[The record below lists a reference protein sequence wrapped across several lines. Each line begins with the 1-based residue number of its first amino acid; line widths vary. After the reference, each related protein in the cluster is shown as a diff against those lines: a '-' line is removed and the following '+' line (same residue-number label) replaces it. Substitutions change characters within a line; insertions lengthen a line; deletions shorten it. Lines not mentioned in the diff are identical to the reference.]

1 LSTEA
6 LYPRT
11 RAIFAAIN
19 PRSHQAEM
27 GEALALYLAGA
38 VLDDDVSVLAD
49 GPGLLRVGLGGAGVG
64 LGLEVVLLRVRHVRE
79 SCSDPSNT
87 RTAEAAARRRAEEY

>member
-38 VLDDDVSVLAD
+38 VLAD